1 VRLGIL
7 TLTGWWASAGR
18 GFRRWGYN
26 RMVPESDGGDEPRS
40 AQTIRKKNDE
50 TPLLFRAGPGE
61 PPPACLG

>member
-1 VRLGIL
+1 
-7 TLTGWWASAGR
+7 
-18 GFRRWGYN
+18 
-26 RMVPESDGGDEPRS
+26 MVPESDGGDEPRS